1 MSTSVMWQRKWRR
14 DCSRQFI
21 AALGVRHLSIG
32 VCIALAGAVAAGQ
45 GQPAP
50 RTDDGGRSGSNQ
62 SRPATVTREQ
72 VRAVLDPDEP
82 DYPRAARLGPNAL
95 PYLAELVTGPDT
107 GLAAKAVYAA
117 SLIRDRRSSAVV
129 RSGSASRH
137 PEVRVAA
144 ASAAGNLTGS
154 GGIDILNDLLIDSD
168 SGVRETALKSI
179 KPVINGPAPPS
190 SAVARVRNMAARDPQ
205 PHIRELARETL
216 LNVEK

>member
-1 MSTSVMWQRKWRR
+1 MSTFVTWQRKWRR

-21 AALGVRHLSIG
+21 VPPGVRHLGIG

-45 GQPAP
+45 DQPAP
-50 RTDDGGRSGSNQ
+50 RTDGGRSGSNQ
-62 SRPATVTREQ
+62 SRPATVTRAQ

-190 SAVARVRNMAARDPQ
+190 SAVVRVRNMAARDPQ
-205 PHIRELARETL
+205 PHIRDLARETL